1 MEKIYTLNKIFEEEK
16 KNLLLKRREG
26 VTDEELR
33 LAEQSVRDAEIGL
46 NTFCK
51 NISEQIPSPE
61 QAAAVFEEI
70 STSESSVDMVL
81 RIHQLLRIGI
91 PGANNRRIKLNQAT
105 MDVLKNSIEAF
116 DREIVPSAAR

>member
-105 MDVLKNSIEAF
+105 MDVLKNSIEDF
-116 DREIVPSAAR
+116 DREIIPSAAR